1 MPYLE
6 PTGKT
11 RFQISFDRWYR
22 VVSAALLLA
31 PSDSFVEVHGGE
43 VRVRMAYGFRAT
55 FPRSAVV
62 SATEYRRRPLSR
74 GVHGFAGRW
83 LVNGS
88 GRGIVSI
95 ALEPRQR
102 GYVLGFPVK
111 LRQLLVSVEDPAG
124 LLEALEGRGVS
135 D

>member
-1 MPYLE
+1 ME

-11 RFQISFDRWYR
+11 RFQISFDPWYR

-31 PSDSFVEVHGGE
+31 PSDSFVEVGGGE

-62 SATEYRRRPLSR
+62 SVTPYRRKPLSR

-88 GRGIVSI
+88 GSGIVSI
-95 ALEPRQR
+95 ALEPGQR

-111 LRQLLVSVEDPAG
+111 LRQLLVSLEDPSG
-124 LLEALEGRGVS
+124 LLEALEGRG
-135 D
+135 